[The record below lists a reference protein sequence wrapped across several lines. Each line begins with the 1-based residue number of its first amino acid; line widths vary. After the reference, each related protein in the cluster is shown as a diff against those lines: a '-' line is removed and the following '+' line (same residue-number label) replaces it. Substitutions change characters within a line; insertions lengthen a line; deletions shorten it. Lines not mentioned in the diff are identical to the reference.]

1 MPYYSVIMK
10 YRQEVCVKAKD
21 EGEAEE
27 VARNA
32 DFSTSSIDLDETE
45 AEELYND
52 PEDAGSIEEFKSED
66 KYAEAELD

>member
-32 DFSTSSIDLDETE
+32 DFGTSSIDLVETE

-66 KYAEAELD
+66 KYAEAEL

>member
-1 MPYYSVIMK
+1 MPYYSVQMK

-32 DFSTSSIDLDETE
+32 DFSTSSVDLDEAE

-52 PEDAGSIEEFKSED
+52 PEDAGSIKEFKAED
-66 KYAEAELD
+66 KYAEAE

>member
-10 YRQEVCVKAKD
+10 YRQEVCVKAED

-32 DFSTSSIDLDETE
+32 DFGTSSIDLDETE

-66 KYAEAELD
+66 KYAEAEL

>member
-32 DFSTSSIDLDETE
+32 DFGTSSIDLDETE

-66 KYAEAELD
+66 KYAEAEL

>member
-1 MPYYSVIMK
+1 MPYYSVQMR

-32 DFSTSSIDLDETE
+32 DFGTSSIDLVETE

-66 KYAEAELD
+66 KYAEAEL

>member
-32 DFSTSSIDLDETE
+32 DFGTSSIDLDETE

-52 PEDAGSIEEFKSED
+52 PEDADSIKEFKSED
-66 KYAEAELD
+66 KYAEAEL

>member
-1 MPYYSVIMK
+1 MPYYSVQMR

-32 DFSTSSIDLDETE
+32 DFGTSSIDLVETE

-66 KYAEAELD
+66 KYLEA

>member
-1 MPYYSVIMK
+1 MPYYSVQMR

-27 VARNA
+27 IARNA
-32 DFSTSSIDLDETE
+32 DFSTSSIDLDEAE

-52 PEDAGSIEEFKSED
+52 PDDADSVKEFKAED
-66 KYAEAELD
+66 KYAEAE

>member
-32 DFSTSSIDLDETE
+32 DFSISSIDLDETE

-52 PEDAGSIEEFKSED
+52 PEDAGSIKEFQAED
-66 KYAEAELD
+66 KYAEA

>member
-66 KYAEAELD
+66 KYLEA

>member
-32 DFSTSSIDLDETE
+32 DFSINSDALDETE
-45 AEELYND
+45 AEELYNER
-52 PEDAGSIEEFKSED
+52 EDAGSIEEFKSED
-66 KYAEAELD
+66 KYAEAEQD